1 MNNSELIKFS
11 EHLNDICL
19 KLDHDK
25 LVSML
30 TIFDGSQLN
39 LLLLPF
45 ITSVADSES
54 NSLLVIDKICLKRIS
69 IKVFNA
75 VVVFYARDTRDMSK
89 ILGFDSVHIDSSCE
103 CSLEVIVTAEKTTLF
118 FDRVNNHLVVD
129 PENIEYLRS
138 TFVPFT

>member
-11 EHLNDICL
+11 EQLNDLCL

-30 TIFDGSQLN
+30 TIFDASQLN

-45 ITSVADSES
+45 ITNVVDSES
-54 NSLLVIDKICLKRIS
+54 DSLVIIDTICLERIS
-69 IKVFNA
+69 VKIFNA
-75 VVVFYARDTRDMSK
+75 GVFFYARDASDMSM
-89 ILGFDSVHIDSSCE
+89 ILGSESIHIDSKNDC
-103 CSLEVIVTAEKTTLF
+103 CLEVINTSENTTLF
-118 FDRVNNHLVVD
+118 LDRKNNHLVVD

-138 TFVPFT
+138 TFGH